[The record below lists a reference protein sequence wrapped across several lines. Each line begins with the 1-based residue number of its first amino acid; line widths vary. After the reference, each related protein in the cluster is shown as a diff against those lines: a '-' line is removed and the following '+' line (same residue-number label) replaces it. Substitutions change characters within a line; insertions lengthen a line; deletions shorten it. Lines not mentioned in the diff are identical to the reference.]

1 MKRNFITLLA
11 AGMVSAAVLGGGVAF
26 ADSKNDQS
34 EIALFQRAAHDINA
48 AIKTA
53 ETASGGKAV
62 GAEFEEKGNA
72 GVWEVDTV
80 VGTKR
85 VEVKIDAANGQVI
98 KTKDKGDVADK
109 DEPVTPDM
117 LSAPLSDLVTKAEAE
132 GGGKVISIK
141 VEHKN
146 GTLAGM
152 SVEIVK
158 ADGTAHD
165 FVLNQDGKLTPAAG
179 DQEDGQD
186 GDGES
191 GETNG

>member
-1 MKRNFITLLA
+1 M
-11 AGMVSAAVLGGGVAF
+11 
-26 ADSKNDQS
+26 
-34 EIALFQRAAHDINA
+34 NA
-48 AIKTA
+48 AIKAA
-53 ETASGGKAV
+53 ETASSGKAV
-62 GAEFEEKGNA
+62 GAEFEEKNNA

-80 VGTKR
+80 SGTKR
-85 VEVKIDAANGQVI
+85 VEVKIDASNGQVI

-109 DEPVTPDM
+109 DKPVTPDM

-132 GGGKVISIK
+132 GGGKVMSIK
-141 VEHKN
+141 VEHEN
-146 GTLAGM
+146 GAPAGM

-165 FVLNQDGKLTPAAG
+165 FILSHDGKLTPATG
-179 DQEDGQD
+179 DQDDGQD